1 MARLL
6 FIFST
11 FALLAV
17 VIIGLVWI
25 FALSST
31 SPVGLAWYIFSFAA
45 GLSMIVLPCTLPLA
59 FVIVP
64 MSMGKGYAKG
74 LGTALMFGLGVAIT
88 LSMYGIL
95 AAILGKAVFSFSGGG
110 GETIKG
116 IFYSIAGIIAIL
128 FALGELGVIKFRLP
142 SYGGAAP
149 AIIQKH
155 QGLLKPLL
163 LGLFLGNI
171 GVGCPH
177 PATPIILGQIGI
189 VGDVFYGWL
198 LFFVHAI
205 GRVIPLLALA
215 MFGIMGVNATKALVA
230 HKDSIARITAWGMV
244 FVGAFL
250 FTLGF
255 FSHDWWVES
264 GTHSLFEEITQEQR
278 FTGILSER
286 FQVQAPHHHGL
297 EELEGK
303 TGFFGAPLW
312 LGNWVLVALWIIP
325 MWGYWFYKRRKLQ
338 MPEGNV
344 GGEDAARQSLK
355 ILRWQ
360 GAFIFALSLLLVLVF
375 THVIPH
381 RFLEHKALETM
392 AMEGG
397 KAPQSEVIFT
407 TDPKNPIPGA
417 ITELTFSIKDEK
429 GNPLSGLEIEHERIL
444 HVQIISEDFQIFSH
458 IHPEDRGPITQSMIE
473 RAEFSMGY
481 IFPKSGRYLI
491 AIGYLHEGH
500 SVTKKFFIDIG
511 ERGTSFLIKD
521 FSKIKWF
528 PGINNAGYYVS
539 FETEPKNVIAGQEI
553 SLGYGVRQLDGT
565 PVIDM
570 EPYLAAPLHLAII
583 SADLSSYEHTHG
595 EIHDPITGEGKHE
608 LNTQDRFGPDIEAH
622 VVFPFP
628 GLYQVFSEFQHQGN
642 VVVVSFMVE
651 VGVGEGELEAKST
664 VHGH

>member
-1 MARLL
+1 MGRLL

-11 FALLAV
+11 LALLAI
-17 VIIGLVWI
+17 VIAGLIWI
-25 FALSST
+25 FALSAS
-31 SPVGLAWYIFSFAA
+31 SPVGFAWYLFSFAA

-128 FALGELGVIKFRLP
+128 FALGELGLIKFRLP

-149 AIIQKH
+149 AIIQKR
-155 QGLLKPLL
+155 QDLLKPLL

-205 GRVIPLLALA
+205 GRVIPLIVLA
-215 MFGIMGVNATKALVA
+215 MFGIMGVNAIKILVA
-230 HKDSIARITAWGMV
+230 HKDSIARATAWGMV

-255 FSHDWWVES
+255 FSHDWWVLS
-264 GTHSLFEEITQEQR
+264 GTHSLFEEFTQEQR
-278 FTGILSER
+278 FTSILSER
-286 FQVQAPHHHGL
+286 FEVSAPHSHGL

-325 MWGYWFYKRRKLQ
+325 MWGYWFYKRRRLQ
-338 MPEGNV
+338 MPEAPEG
-344 GGEDAARQSLK
+344 DTRRA
-355 ILRWQ
+355 LRWQ
-360 GAFIFALSLLLVLVF
+360 GAFIFAFSLLLALVF
-375 THVIPH
+375 IHVIPH
-381 RFLEHKALETM
+381 RFLGHKALETM
-392 AMEGG
+392 EMKA
-397 KAPQSEVIFT
+397 KAPQSEVILKT
-407 TDPKNPIPGA
+407 NPESPIPGTA
-417 ITELTFSIKDEK
+417 TELTFSLKDE
-429 GNPLSGLEIEHERIL
+429 SGKPITGLKIEHERIL
-444 HVQIISEDFQIFSH
+444 HVQVISEDFQVFSH
-458 IHPEDRGPITQSMIE
+458 IHPEDAGPITEQMIQS
-473 RAEFSMGY
+473 ATFSINY

-491 AIGYLHEGH
+491 AVGYMHDTH
-500 SVTKKFFIDIG
+500 NVTKKFFIDVG
-511 ERGTSFLIKD
+511 ERGISFIQKD
-521 FSKIKWF
+521 FAREKWI
-528 PGINNAGYYVS
+528 PNIYNGGYYVYLTTDPS
-539 FETEPKNVIAGQEI
+539 EIVSGRETVLRYRIANGA
-553 SLGYGVRQLDGT
+553 RQ
-565 PVIDM
+565 PVEDL
-570 EPYLAAPLHLAII
+570 EPYLAAPLHLAVI
-583 SADLSSYEHTHG
+583 SADLSSYQHIHG

-608 LNTQDRFGPDIEAH
+608 LKIGERFGPDIEAH
-622 VVFPFP
+622 IVFPFP
-628 GLYQVFSEFQHQGN
+628 GLYQVFAEFQHQGN
-642 VVVVSFMVE
+642 VVVASFMLEIGAGSNKLE
-651 VGVGEGELEAKST
+651 VMDE